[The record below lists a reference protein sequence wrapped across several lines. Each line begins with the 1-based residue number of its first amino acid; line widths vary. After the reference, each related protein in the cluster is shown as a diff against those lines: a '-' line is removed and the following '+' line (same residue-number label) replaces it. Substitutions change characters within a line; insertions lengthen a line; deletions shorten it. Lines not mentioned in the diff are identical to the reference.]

1 VRLTVIA
8 WLGADL
14 ALVLLAGAT
23 CRSSVPAAQHP
34 VRDPA
39 AVPRLEMLGV
49 PGLIAAAAALTSKRM
64 IPDVAAGFAR
74 VRRAG
79 QAGDADG
86 VELG

>member
-1 VRLTVIA
+1 M
-8 WLGADL
+8 
-14 ALVLLAGAT
+14 
-23 CRSSVPAAQHP
+23 
-34 VRDPA
+34 
-39 AVPRLEMLGV
+39 LEV
-49 PGLIAAAAALTSKRM
+49 PGLIAAATALTSKRM

>member
-23 CRSSVPAAQHP
+23 CSSVPAAQHP

-39 AVPRLEMLGV
+39 AVPSLEMLEV
-49 PGLIAAAAALTSKRM
+49 PGLIAAATALTSKRM